1 MVVAPV
7 NERGYARPELLAET
21 HWLAGNLENP
31 RLRIIDTRAEPVY
44 NEGHIPGAAAL
55 VKAGGIPRAENGEM
69 VGPDEFAAIMG
80 KLGISNDTTVV
91 VYDAP
96 GAAMGMLAWSL
107 IYYGHRD
114 VRMLDGGFAKW
125 TVEGRP
131 VSTEPSSYPQATFEA
146 EPVEE
151 LYCSLD
157 HAKETLGRAGTVFWD
172 TRTPAEYEGKA
183 PTGPNA
189 PARLGHLPGAVHL
202 EWIELLDPETRTFK
216 PAGELRT
223 LLESRGITPESEIDC
238 Y

>member
-7 NERGYARPELLAET
+7 SDRGYARPELLAET
-21 HWLAGNLENP
+21 GWLADHLADAN
-31 RLRIIDTRAEPVY
+31 LRIIDTRAEPLY
-44 NEGHIPGAAAL
+44 REAHIPGAASL
-55 VKAGGIPRAENGEM
+55 VTAGGISRADNGDMME
-69 VGPDEFAAIMG
+69 PEAFARLAG
-80 KLGISNDTTVV
+80 SLGIGPDTTVV

-107 IYYGHRD
+107 LYYGHPD

-125 TVEGRP
+125 TSEGRP
-131 VSTEPSSYPQATFEA
+131 VSTETSIYPPATFE
-146 EPVEE
+146 PGLVEE

-157 HAKETLGRAGTVFWD
+157 HAKQSLGEAGTIFWD

-189 PARLGHLPGAVHL
+189 PARLGHLPGAIHL
-202 EWIELLDPETRTFK
+202 EWIELLDPETRVFK
-216 PAGELRT
+216 PAAELRT

>member
-1 MVVAPV
+1 MLPSPARRATVRERDGRPDMTSAPV
-7 NERGYARPELLAET
+7 RERGYAKPELLAET
-21 HWLAGNLENP
+21 DWLASNLDNP
-31 RLRIIDTRAEPVY
+31 RLRIIDTRAEPLY

-69 VGPDEFAAIMG
+69 VGAEKFATIMG
-80 KLGISNDTTVV
+80 RLGVSNDTTVV

-107 IYYGHRD
+107 MYYGHPD

-125 TVEGRP
+125 TAEGRP
-131 VSTEPSSYPQATFEA
+131 VSTEASSYAEANFKA

-151 LYCSLD
+151 LYCSLE
-157 HAKETLGRAGTVFWD
+157 HAKSTLGTQNTVFWD

-202 EWIELLDPETRTFK
+202 E
-216 PAGELRT
+216 
-223 LLESRGITPESEIDC
+223 
-238 Y
+238 